1 MAFSSLSF
9 LIFFLPVLL
18 VLYYLIPRG
27 THRARNALLLAAGLA
42 LYAWA
47 GVRFLPVLLSS
58 AVLYWACGLAAAEG
72 RPERLRRWAVPAA
85 AVLGLGMLGYFK
97 YTGFFAQILVS
108 MGAGLTVPQIAL
120 PAGISF
126 FTFKGISYVADVR
139 RGKIPAERGFFR
151 VLFYVSL
158 FPQVLSGPIERYPEL
173 AGELNGRE
181 ETLERFS
188 SGVVRFSAG
197 LAKKAV
203 LASAMGAVAD
213 AVFKKPAAALG
224 APVAWVGALA
234 YTAQIYFDFSG
245 YSDMAIGVGRLFGFE
260 FPENFRYPYAAASV
274 TDFWR
279 RWHITLSSWFRDYV
293 YIPLGG
299 NRCSRLRN
307 AFNIAAVW
315 LLTGLWHGAAWTFI
329 VWGLLNGAYQVFGA
343 LTLPARRSL
352 RASLRIREDS
362 RLTAVWQTLV
372 TFLLTTAAWVFFRA
386 DSLPQALLVLRRVV
400 TLAGGVFPLRF
411 QALGMNRP
419 ALIFTA
425 LSVLTLAALDR
436 YGQDRL
442 CLRLENTAWR
452 RWAFCAGLV
461 LLTLIFGAYGPG
473 YNAQDFVYFK
483 F

>member
-126 FTFKGISYVADVR
+126 FTFKGLSYVADVR

-315 LLTGLWHGAAWTFI
+315 LLTGLWHGAAWTF
-329 VWGLLNGAYQVFGA
+329 VLWGAWYCVFLLGEKFLWGGA
-343 LTLPARRSL
+343 LKKAPALGHVYTLL
-352 RASLRIREDS
+352 
-362 RLTAVWQTLV
+362 LV
-372 TFLLTTAAWVFFRA
+372 TLGWVFFRSA
-386 DSLPQALLVLRRVV
+386 TPGYAFRCIAAMFGGGASGTLGEAVYYLREYWPEAILCAVFSFPAVPWLEKKLRARGPRSAAAFVLDWAPKAAALALLLLSYLKLV
-400 TLAGGVFPLRF
+400 TGSFNPFIYA
-411 QALGMNRP
+411 
-419 ALIFTA
+419 
-425 LSVLTLAALDR
+425 
-436 YGQDRL
+436 
-442 CLRLENTAWR
+442 
-452 RWAFCAGLV
+452 
-461 LLTLIFGAYGPG
+461 
-473 YNAQDFVYFK
+473 K

>member
-1 MAFSSLSF
+1 MRFQSLLYMLF
-9 LIFFLPVLL
+9 LAASALVHARLSPRLRTPFLLALSWFFYALWE
-18 VLYYLIPRG
+18 PRFL
-27 THRARNALLLAAGLA
+27 ALLLAVTAVSFALA
-42 LYAWA
+42 RAMRA
-47 GVRFLPVLLSS
+47 
-58 AVLYWACGLAAAEG
+58 
-72 RPERLRRWAVPAA
+72 RPERKKRFL
-85 AVLGLGMLGYFK
+85 VLGLVFTLGMLFVFK
-97 YTGFFAQILVS
+97 YLGFFT
-108 MGAGLTVPQIAL
+108 AGLSSLLAACGFAPLSLPKLLL

-126 FTFKGISYVADVR
+126 FSFAVSGYLIDVY
-139 RGKIPAERGFFR
+139 RGTAEPERNFIDYALFVSFFPA
-151 VLFYVSL
+151 
-158 FPQVLSGPIERYPEL
+158 VLSGPIERANHLLPQLRARRAPDGDDLRAGSLRFLLGLTKKLLIADRLAILVNAAYAAPETFTGAQLLL
-173 AGELNGRE
+173 AILCY
-181 ETLERFS
+181 S
-188 SGVVRFSAG
+188 VQIYCDFSA
-197 LAKKAV
+197 
-203 LASAMGAVAD
+203 
-213 AVFKKPAAALG
+213 
-224 APVAWVGALA
+224 
-234 YTAQIYFDFSG
+234 YT
-245 YSDMAIGVGRLFGFE
+245 DMAVGSARLLGVRLF
-260 FPENFRYPYAAASV
+260 ENFDAPYSSRSV
-274 TDFWR
+274 KEFWR
-279 RWHITLSSWFRDYV
+279 RWHISLSFWFRDYL
-293 YIPLGG
+293 YFPLGG
-299 NRCSRLRN
+299 SRKGKLRTYVN
-307 AFNIAAVW
+307 LMIVFAVS
-315 LLTGLWHGAAWTFI
+315 GLWHGAAWTFI